1 MLHLVQVPSVTLY
14 KVMLA
19 QKASLIITYGF
30 VSGLWDAKD
39 TDTKRDALCHWEWTQ
54 YNSEEIVFDK
64 NNPKPERRRII
75 F

>member
-1 MLHLVQVPSVTLY
+1 MLHLVQVPSVMLY

-39 TDTKRDALCHWEWTQ
+39 ADTKRDALCHWEWMQ
-54 YNSEEIVFDK
+54 YNSEEIVVIFVK
-64 NNPKPERRRII
+64 YKPERRRII